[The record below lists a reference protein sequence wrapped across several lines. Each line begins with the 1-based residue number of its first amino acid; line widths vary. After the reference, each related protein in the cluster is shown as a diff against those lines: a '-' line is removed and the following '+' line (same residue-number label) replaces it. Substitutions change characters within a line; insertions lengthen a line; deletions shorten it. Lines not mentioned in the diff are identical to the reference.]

1 MTCGKNTKALHLES
15 QKRIKELNMQ
25 TENIL
30 TEINAKKYE
39 IHKYKSEINKKNL
52 SIQNQLKI
60 NSQLE
65 EKKHTKKTKIK
76 KKSIFKE
83 EPILVKQITI
93 PQTKSNNKIKSRSAS
108 QSNLTSN
115 NVKLNYNSVNV
126 DYNNLIDIIKKSYNE
141 LYGCNLFNDEEIMA
155 LARFFAFE
163 NIMKGEKPF
172 YITREIES
180 IFKKN
185 KKVVSL
191 LQSLEQISD
200 VIKRKLEISRSGIK
214 ISYNLIKTKSIN
226 SAIKNIKQT
235 ELDRELVY

>member
-1 MTCGKNTKALHLES
+1 MTCGKNTKALHLEN
-15 QKRIKELNMQ
+15 QKRIKELNIQ

-30 TEINAKKYE
+30 SEINAKKYE
-39 IHKYKSEINKKNL
+39 IQKYKSEINEKNL

-60 NSQLE
+60 NAELE
-65 EKKHTKKTKIK
+65 EKKYIKKTKIK

-93 PQTKSNNKIKSRSAS
+93 PQTKSNNKIKSRSS
-108 QSNLTSN
+108 QSNLTTN
-115 NVKLNYNSVNV
+115 NVKLNYNAVNL
-126 DYNNLIDIIKKSYNE
+126 DYNNLIEIIKKSYNE

-163 NIMKGEKPF
+163 NVMKGEKPF

-200 VIKRKLEISRSGIK
+200 VIKRKLEISKSGIK

-226 SAIKNIKQT
+226 SAIQNIKQT